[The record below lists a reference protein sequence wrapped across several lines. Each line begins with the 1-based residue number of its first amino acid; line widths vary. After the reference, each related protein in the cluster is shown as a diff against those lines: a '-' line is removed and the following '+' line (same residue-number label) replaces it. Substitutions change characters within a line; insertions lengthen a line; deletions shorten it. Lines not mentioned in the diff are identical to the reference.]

1 MPGHA
6 DHVLYDLLIRP
17 VGGKLRFARAAG
29 AMTVAAARGVAVED
43 VSGPFGGDAECVR
56 GGPVRMIS

>member
-6 DHVLYDLLIRP
+6 DHVLYDLLIGP

-29 AMTVAAARGVAVED
+29 AMAVAAARGVAVED
-43 VSGPFGGDAECVR
+43 VRSPVGGDREGIR